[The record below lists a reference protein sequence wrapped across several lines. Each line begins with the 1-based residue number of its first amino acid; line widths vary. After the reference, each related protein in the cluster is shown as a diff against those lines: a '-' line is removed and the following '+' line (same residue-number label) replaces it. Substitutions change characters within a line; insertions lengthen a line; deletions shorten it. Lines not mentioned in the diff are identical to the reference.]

1 MLKQSNSYC
10 LHGGFQNIFFRYLTP
25 CVLYFVFFPTLCAF
39 IPGRSKRD
47 IRNVININ
55 MLISDCM
62 LINSHVNVTMIVCCI
77 YSHCCIVNIN
87 IVLLYHWQPEDFG
100 SCRSVLTFLLFHL
113 QSCPHTKFHSNCTEN
128 IEIKTI
134 SHRSVLIGWSSQS
147 EK

>member
-1 MLKQSNSYC
+1 MELQRERRGMTRCLIYLKHAETIEF
-10 LHGGFQNIFFRYLTP
+10 LLPTWRLPKHFFPLLNAVR
-25 CVLYFVFFPTLCAF
+25 FVFCFFPTLCAF

-100 SCRSVLTFLLFHL
+100 SCRSVLTFLLSHL
-113 QSCPHTKFHSNCTEN
+113 QIFDAFY
-128 IEIKTI
+128 
-134 SHRSVLIGWSSQS
+134 
-147 EK
+147 